1 MAHADRKHI
10 GAGSQGK
17 GDGGGA
23 MTTLEEGVLPE
34 NSVLSNRD
42 KARHG
47 EGRGADSR
55 FIQTEQYHDHVANR
69 RPDPV
74 ASREGDTP

>member
-23 MTTLEEGVLPE
+23 MTTLEEGLLPE

-47 EGRGADSR
+47 DERGADTR

-69 RPDPV
+69 RPAPDGRP
-74 ASREGDTP
+74 EGETR